1 MVRESLTAQLMYSL
15 QSESEGIAT
24 DLISFDTAHVTNSEY
39 ANCHTAVRRF
49 KNSELCDFVIFF

>member
-1 MVRESLTAQLMYSL
+1 MYSL

-39 ANCHTAVRRF
+39 ANCQIL
-49 KNSELCDFVIFF
+49 NCVILLFFSSF

>member
-1 MVRESLTAQLMYSL
+1 MYSL

-49 KNSELCDFVIFF
+49 KNSELCDFVIFSSF